1 MNNGYNVLEIKSRLI
16 REFEKRGVKPY
27 KILPE
32 IGLSKNT
39 LDNAN
44 KSMPKA
50 DTLAKIADYFDCSVD
65 YLLGR
70 VDEPKTTF
78 QNISSSNII
87 NGSNGNNS
95 PLTVNNND
103 TDDVTKEIVDLV
115 KSLPLVERAKAIIY
129 LNELITKNPP
139 DSGEE

>member
-1 MNNGYNVLEIKSRLI
+1 MIFWERFFELCKSVNKKPNTVCNDLGFSSATATHWKNGTIPKGDALLI
-16 REFEKRGVKPY
+16 
-27 KILPE
+27 
-32 IGLSKNT
+32 LS
-39 LDNAN
+39 
-44 KSMPKA
+44 
-50 DTLAKIADYFDCSVD
+50 DYFKCSVD